1 MKSLKS
7 FLRFLEFNGR
17 FGIFAAKSERMSPKY
32 KLEERL
38 PHCLYCGEV
47 ISLSGGRPD
56 RKFCSNECKNAFHNA
71 NRKIS
76 RQHYHDRIYR
86 ILENNCAIL
95 KHLLAMGVTS
105 IDRRTLRE
113 LRFNQEFST
122 SYSKIGHRHH
132 YTCFEIHYDI
142 TPTRAI
148 NIENIL
154 DRELE

>member
-1 MKSLKS
+1 
-7 FLRFLEFNGR
+7 
-17 FGIFAAKSERMSPKY
+17 MSPKY
-32 KLEERL
+32 RLEEKL
-38 PHCLYCGEV
+38 PRCLNCGEV
-47 ISLSGGRPD
+47 ISLGEGRPD

-86 ILENNCAIL
+86 VLEANCAIL

-113 LRFNQEFST
+113 LHFNQEFTT
-122 SYSKIGHRHH
+122 SYSKIGHRCH
-132 YTCFEIHYDI
+132 YTCFEMHYDL
-142 TPTRAI
+142 TPTRVI

-154 DRELE
+154 DMQLE